1 MREAPSIP
9 NIKRLL
15 EEGAEIV
22 AFDPVGEE
30 NFKKRFPDA
39 KITYAKTAEDALKD
53 AEAAFIFTEWEEITS
68 VPLTEYKKQMKTPFI
83 LDGRNCYP
91 LEEAEE
97 AQVDYV
103 SIGRKE
109 IKA

>member
-1 MREAPSIP
+1 MR
-9 NIKRLL
+9 
-15 EEGAEIV
+15 
-22 AFDPVGEE
+22 
-30 NFKKRFPDA
+30 
-39 KITYAKTAEDALKD
+39 KTARQIRDLEIPDKCRDGLEKAGAVAKDGYKKAEGTLKD

-68 VPLTEYKKQMKTPFI
+68 VPLSEYKKLMKTPFI
-83 LDGRNCYP
+83 LDGRNCYT

-109 IKA
+109 IKG